1 MTRRLTINLMAMLA
15 LIALSDLCDAQV
27 KCPEGKA
34 FSGKCVNPALAASI
48 RLTSVIYS
56 QPKLSQTAF
65 PVLPSGDLE
74 FRYPHALIPNP
85 LKPAPAFTAAP

>member
-1 MTRRLTINLMAMLA
+1 MTHRLIVILMAMLA
-15 LIALSDLCDAQV
+15 LTTLSGVCGAQV

-34 FSGKCVNPALAASI
+34 FSGKCVNPALAASM

>member
-1 MTRRLTINLMAMLA
+1 MTHRLTTI
-15 LIALSDLCDAQV
+15 LIAASSLILSYGVLGAQV

-34 FSGKCVNPALAASI
+34 FSGSCVNPALAASM
-48 RLTSVIYS
+48 RQTSIIYS

-65 PVLPSGDLE
+65 PVLPAGDLE
-74 FRYPHALIPNP
+74 YRYPHALIPNP